1 VSTIMEKIAKKQK
14 QERVEAFENMV
25 FGRLESLWSEIEFL
39 AQIGN
44 IPVTEAEEIMRNS
57 FEYFVAEQA
66 FADGA
71 TKEDF
76 LQGMSE
82 IYDEVEKADQ
92 EEENDEEEEEDDE
105 EDEANADT
113 EPAPSAEHAANDD
126 TPPAVQ
132 ALQDALKNAPPISGS
147 SGQQP

>member
-1 VSTIMEKIAKKQK
+1 MSTIMDKIAKKQK
-14 QERVEAFENMV
+14 QERVDAFQDMV
-25 FGRLESLWSEIEFL
+25 FGRLEALWGEIEYL

-44 IPVTEAEEIMRNS
+44 IPVAEAEELMRHG
-57 FEYFVAEQA
+57 FDYFVAEQA

-92 EEENDEEEEEDDE
+92 EEDEEEDEEEEEE
-105 EDEANADT
+105 EGTADT

-147 SGQQP
+147 SGQP